1 MGSMNELN
9 IMDNVLTDSTENN
22 TEAKQNK
29 GDNGE
34 NETLRDSVYRALH
47 NYFQNL
53 DGQSVTDVYQMV
65 LTEVEAPLLETVL
78 DYTHGNQTRAAEVLG
93 LNRGTLRKKLKL
105 YSLI

>member
-1 MGSMNELN
+1 MGSMSELN
-9 IMDNVLTDSTENN
+9 IMDNVLEDSTERSAE
-22 TEAKQNK
+22 TK
-29 GDNGE
+29 GNIE
-34 NETLRDSVYRALH
+34 NSETLRDSVYKALH
-47 NYFQNL
+47 NYFLNL
-53 DGQSVTDVYQMV
+53 DGQAVSDVYQMV